1 MTNLDLTKTVSIRIR
16 RDTSSNWSSK
26 NPILKVGE
34 PGLETDTRKLKF
46 GDGTT
51 QWNNLPYSGID
62 INDSNL
68 LENIDDRVAS
78 LIKEGSNIDVSYNDN
93 TNELTISAVG
103 LQLAGNY
110 ATIVNGKVPASEL
123 PSYVDDVL
131 EFNNLAS
138 FPSSGEGDKIYVAKD
153 SNKTYRWSGSA
164 YVEIS
169 ASPGSTDSVTEG
181 SINKYY
187 TDARASAAAPV
198 QSVSGKIGVVTL
210 SPSDIGAAS
219 AAHTHDRLTNNNKEV
234 ILGEDGR
241 LSLPDNLVIDNSII
255 SNMVVNS
262 IGESSLSNGSQ
273 IEVALAKT
281 VISNETIN
289 SLDGDVTLSS
299 GSKIEVAAAKAVI
312 ANTVTNNLT
321 GAGGSELSAGSL
333 VEVGDGKVVMAHQ
346 TVNSLDSS
354 SSLTGRSQIEVNS
367 SGVLIGNKVTNTLDG
382 NSISSF
388 NGWTFEAGDSNLTLP
403 RGGTLSETNNTVS
416 LSPPTAQPGQSLVI
430 RPTAAIWAISSSN
443 YIEYGNPITIVVT
456 LQTWAYF
463 GTVNYTISGPGV
475 TSQSLGRALTGKLT
489 FVSTT
494 EPDAESITWTIP
506 ANSNISEFTLTLT
519 SVDGTLSDG
528 SPEQTDPALYYDFEE
543 NAMPTGQYI
552 TVTNNGISSSEHSH
566 VHLVAGDPSTVD
578 IYLGDDDQYVKIE
591 KDGGDVVIGT
601 DSNTYH
607 WTFGEDG
614 STTFPNGVYIDEY
627 YGSQFPRIVADSGKA
642 FSVQGQGSTGS
653 AALAW
658 MESAS
663 TSSQYAAVG
672 VSKGGG
678 DNRANVVITA
688 GASTPTLKVWR
699 FDENGSMTLPNGT
712 NINTPSGQPRS
723 DAIAITNATE
733 LLIETNSEINP
744 NLWTFGID
752 GSTILPENTLK
763 GYSFTATNNVTNYI
777 PQAAA
782 FLYTDNPILRLIL
795 TIGGAW
801 YIKGPGLVGWKQ
813 ITAAQD
819 NSGVAL
825 ILRIGSGS
833 TPLPDGSEFPSGGG
847 NVYTISQY
855 VEFDLKVAD
864 KTWTFNKDGNLTLP
878 TSGDIL
884 DSNGTSILNSKAP
897 LASPTFTGT
906 VGGITKSMVGLG
918 NVDNTSDANKPV
930 STATQ
935 TALDLKINST
945 EVDTDLAGGPGI
957 SLLYDNSNDLLS
969 IYANNENYITA
980 FSGFRS
986 GSTPINYDATT
997 SSIQTLT
1004 LSGTAVTFTKG
1015 TGWPTS
1021 SNVSVDTILRITVTS
1036 ATSITWTIVNDWFN
1050 QPPAGALSIG
1060 THLFLLRAIGS
1071 SIIEGHYIG
1080 NKTN

>member
-1 MTNLDLTKTVSIRIR
+1 MTILDLTKTVSIRIR
-16 RDTSSNWSSK
+16 RDISSNWSSK

-110 ATIVNGKVPASEL
+110 ATLVNGKVPASEL

-138 FPSSGEGDKIYVAKD
+138 FPSSGESDKIYIAKD

-241 LSLPDNLVIDNSII
+241 LTLPDNLVIDNGII

-262 IGESSLSNGSQ
+262 LGEGTYISTGSQ
-273 IEVALAKT
+273 IEVAGAKT
-281 VISNETIN
+281 FISNGVTNSVGGDGDSSVLTGQSIVEVGSDHVVLATQVIN
-289 SLDGDVTLSS
+289 SL
-299 GSKIEVAAAKAVI
+299 GSNSV
-312 ANTVTNNLT
+312 LT
-321 GAGGSELSAGSL
+321 
-333 VEVGDGKVVMAHQ
+333 
-346 TVNSLDSS
+346 
-354 SSLTGRSQIEVNS
+354 SQSQLEVNS

-382 NSISSF
+382 NSITAF
-388 NGWTFEAGDSNLTLP
+388 NGWAFNATDHNLTLP
-403 RGGTLSETNNTVS
+403 RGGSLSETNNTVS
-416 LSPPTAQPGQSLVI
+416 LMPPTAASGQSLVI

-777 PQAAA
+777 PQAAS

-878 TSGDIL
+878 ASGNIL
-884 DSNGTSILNSKAP
+884 DSNGISILDGKASSVHTHP
-897 LASPTFTGT
+897 ISDVTG
-906 VGGITKSMVGLG
+906 L
-918 NVDNTSDANKPV
+918 
-930 STATQ
+930 Q

-980 FSGFRS
+980 FSGFSS